1 MADSDDKDPKQTSE
15 GNQETGRQSVI
26 LGLAEQLLAEADRL
40 ARGVKEDAEREAETQ
55 AATIVGEAEAQAA
68 TVVSEAERRAEDIVS
83 AAGEKA
89 KRLESQAHA
98 AVRKLSEKVRG
109 ELESSVSALDKL
121 AEADGETEIGATERP
136 QGHRPHLGGGAPSG
150 PQGPKTSGVRRSQPG
165 FRPLQCKRPLASGAL
180 RALFGHPST
189 LVSRWPLSCWRE
201 KDFLLRR
208 RQRGPNLRMVP
219 SSPTAQPLLLS
230 AKATPLSPASVPL
243 GHGVQV
249 IPPSL
254 ELTIMPNAPTAHP
267 LSASTKTT
275 SRKVCPVSES
285 CLVQV
290 APPSVVRAT
299 IPSVKKRKNWRP
311 DPKPCR
317 FPRHPDIH
325 PLFSSRKNAPVVP
338 S

>member
-136 QGHRPHLGGGAPSG
+136 QGIGHTWVEEP
-150 PQGPKTSGVRRSQPG
+150 PQGPKTPRLQGYGVR
-165 FRPLQCKRPLASGAL
+165 
-180 RALFGHPST
+180 
-189 LVSRWPLSCWRE
+189 
-201 KDFLLRR
+201 
-208 RQRGPNLRMVP
+208 
-219 SSPTAQPLLLS
+219 
-230 AKATPLSPASVPL
+230 SPAS
-243 GHGVQV
+243 G
-249 IPPSL
+249 PS
-254 ELTIMPNAPTAHP
+254 NANG
-267 LSASTKTT
+267 
-275 SRKVCPVSES
+275 R
-285 CLVQV
+285 
-290 APPSVVRAT
+290 
-299 IPSVKKRKNWRP
+299 
-311 DPKPCR
+311 
-317 FPRHPDIH
+317 
-325 PLFSSRKNAPVVP
+325 
-338 S
+338 